1 MIYGSLFSGAGG
13 FDLGLDAAGMMC
25 AFQCEIDKQARAV
38 LRHHWP
44 EVPKHEDVRE
54 LSGRTLPRIDLLV
67 GGFPCQD
74 VSVAGNRAGL
84 AGKRTG
90 LFYEFT
96 RLVSE
101 LAPEWLLLENVP
113 GLLSSGGGRDMGAVL
128 WALGE
133 LGYGWAYR
141 SLDAQYDGVPQRRER
156 LFIVGRAGGRS
167 PVEVLFEPES
177 VPGNPPPRREARED
191 VAGTLGGGSGSR
203 GWAPDTD
210 RMTFLPDVAG
220 TIGAGSPRGGGGRR
234 PGDCLDSGALIARS
248 WAAIGN
254 GVYREGSG
262 PLAASD
268 DNGTNQFVTHTLRA
282 EGFDASEDGT
292 GRGTPM
298 VPVGFD
304 WYAASQRQSM
314 PISDQ
319 CPPIKTTMQPAVFS
333 DPRRHDENHRG
344 GMCERPSLN
353 ASNNDLVFLGD
364 SNDTE
369 TLSAERDAAE
379 IVRAVR
385 DRFGEES
392 FREWS
397 LGRQDSVLA
406 TEILQ
411 QAMHGG
417 ELRPE
422 AGEGRCE
429 LGHSTP
435 SRAESVSTWAVR
447 NLRESI
453 QKRRASQE
461 RELAR
466 QRSGE
471 SREAVPGLSHQ
482 KSSAGVRRLTPLEAE
497 RLMGWPDGHTLHGV
511 TDDGKPVTMADGPR
525 YRMCGNGVVA
535 PVAKWIAK
543 RLVAV

>member
-13 FDLGLDAAGMMC
+13 FDLGLDAAGMTC

-44 EVPKHEDVRE
+44 EVPKHADVRE

-156 LFIVGRAGGRS
+156 VFIVGRAGGRS

-177 VPGNPPPRREARED
+177 VPGNPPPRRKEKED
-191 VAGTLGGGSGSR
+191 VAGTLGGVSPGG
-203 GWAPDTD
+203 GFATDTD
-210 RMTFLPDVAG
+210 RMTFVAMQCHG
-220 TIGAGSPRGGGGRR
+220 SNVGPTGALRSGHNEGGGVPFVARTLTAHGRR
-234 PGDCLDSGALIARS
+234 QDGETES
-248 WAAIGN
+248 
-254 GVYREGSG
+254 
-262 PLAASD
+262 
-268 DNGTNQFVTHTLRA
+268 FVTAPLTTRPYHKGICSRIVAQEKGEKRPYADKVSDETRLVAHTLRA
-282 EGFDASEDGT
+282 EGFDAGEDGT
-292 GRGTPM
+292 GRGTPL
-298 VPVGFD
+298 VPVAFN
-304 WYAASQRQSM
+304 WYASESQSM
-314 PISDQ
+314 PTDAV

-344 GMCERPSLN
+344 GMRERPSLN
-353 ASNNDLVFLGD
+353 ASNNDLVL
-364 SNDTE
+364 
-369 TLSAERDAAE
+369 
-379 IVRAVR
+379 
-385 DRFGEES
+385 
-392 FREWS
+392 
-397 LGRQDSVLA
+397 
-406 TEILQ
+406 
-411 QAMHGG
+411 
-417 ELRPE
+417 
-422 AGEGRCE
+422 
-429 LGHSTP
+429 
-435 SRAESVSTWAVR
+435 
-447 NLRESI
+447 
-453 QKRRASQE
+453 
-461 RELAR
+461 
-466 QRSGE
+466 
-471 SREAVPGLSHQ
+471 
-482 KSSAGVRRLTPLEAE
+482 SAGVRRLTPLECE

-511 TDDGKPVTMADGPR
+511 TDDGKAVTMADGPR

-535 PVAKWIAK
+535 PVATWIGK
-543 RLVAV
+543 RIAEGNKS

>member
-1 MIYGSLFSGAGG
+1 MRYGSLFSGAGG
-13 FDLGLDAAGMMC
+13 FDLGLDAAGMTMTC

-141 SLDAQYDGVPQRRER
+141 SLDAQYFGVPQRRER

-167 PVEVLFEPES
+167 PAEILFEPES
-177 VPGNPPPRREARED
+177 VPGNPPLRREARED
-191 VAGTLGGGSGSR
+191 VAGTIGGGSGER

-210 RMTFLPDVAG
+210 RMTFLARTLISV
-220 TIGAGSPRGGGGRR
+220 
-234 PGDCLDSGALIARS
+234 GALAFG
-248 WAAIGN
+248 W
-254 GVYREGSG
+254 Y
-262 PLAASD
+262 ASD
-268 DNGTNQFVTHTLRA
+268 
-282 EGFDASEDGT
+282 S
-292 GRGTPM
+292 
-298 VPVGFD
+298 
-304 WYAASQRQSM
+304 QSM
-314 PISDQ
+314 PVGEQ

-344 GMCERPSLN
+344 GMREKPSLN
-353 ASNNDLVFLGD
+353 ASNNDLVHH
-364 SNDTE
+364 
-369 TLSAERDAAE
+369 
-379 IVRAVR
+379 
-385 DRFGEES
+385 
-392 FREWS
+392 
-397 LGRQDSVLA
+397 
-406 TEILQ
+406 
-411 QAMHGG
+411 M
-417 ELRPE
+417 
-422 AGEGRCE
+422 
-429 LGHSTP
+429 
-435 SRAESVSTWAVR
+435 
-447 NLRESI
+447 
-453 QKRRASQE
+453 
-461 RELAR
+461 
-466 QRSGE
+466 
-471 SREAVPGLSHQ
+471 
-482 KSSAGVRRLTPLEAE
+482 GVRRLTPTECE
-497 RLMGWPDGHTLHGV
+497 RLMAWPDGHTLYGV

-525 YRMCGNGVVA
+525 YRMCGNGVVSS
-535 PVAKWIAK
+535 VATWIGK
-543 RLVAV
+543 RLIAIEEGLPVGLD